1 MLKVECLNNS
11 LWNHL
16 DKTIVVSIV
25 QRLESDR
32 MRQKGETP
40 QGLPL
45 QVCSEM
51 GRKEV
56 AYLSFS
62 LFPRGSFNNR
72 APSSGQLPKRG
83 CCITDDWQLS
93 QAGAC
98 CECPAT
104 IFFLIAYCLRGVPT
118 GYSRVFMLLTQRF
131 RSGCIWK
138 LGCLYEVSGQS
149 PSQRPGSLFWH
160 LLLISWALL
169 NFVIDYRGQSMEC
182 RGKKIVVYVW
192 QDEYVWVFLLAWGI

>member
-83 CCITDDWQLS
+83 SCITDDWQLS

-118 GYSRVFMLLTQRF
+118 GYS
-131 RSGCIWK
+131 
-138 LGCLYEVSGQS
+138 
-149 PSQRPGSLFWH
+149 GSLCCWLKGLGQDAFESWGVCRKLVDSH
-160 LLLISWALL
+160 LP
-169 NFVIDYRGQSMEC
+169 ND
-182 RGKKIVVYVW
+182 
-192 QDEYVWVFLLAWGI
+192 LAVCSGTCF